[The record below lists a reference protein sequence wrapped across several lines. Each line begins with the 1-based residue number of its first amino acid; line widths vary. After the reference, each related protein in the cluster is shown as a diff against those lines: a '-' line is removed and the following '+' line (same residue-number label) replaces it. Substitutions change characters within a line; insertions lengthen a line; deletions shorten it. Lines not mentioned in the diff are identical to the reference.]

1 MPPIDVYCIHLP
13 HRTDRRAHLE
23 NMQSKYPSVKIH
35 LVEGIRNENSNLGC
49 QLSHKKCV
57 QMAKDAGWPYI
68 IVLEDDCDFWLSD
81 AHLRV
86 AFETMI
92 DYHACHPD
100 VDIVNGCGNLDTFVV
115 TSCEKFKQM
124 YFLQSPKVF
133 TGHCILYGA
142 RVYDKILAVEPGI
155 LIDAVQSQWNMVY
168 TYPYL
173 ATQIPSYSDLQ
184 KTDVDYDNIRR
195 SRSFVAN
202 HIGALR
208 Q

>member
-1 MPPIDVYCIHLP
+1 
-13 HRTDRRAHLE
+13 
-23 NMQSKYPSVKIH
+23 MQAKYPSIKIH
-35 LVEGIRNENSNLGC
+35 LVEGIKNENSDLGC

-68 IVLEDDCDFWLSD
+68 IVLEDDCDFWLAD
-81 AHLRV
+81 KHLRQ
-86 AFETMI
+86 AFVTMV
-92 DYHACHPD
+92 DYYTCHPE
-100 VDIVNGCGNLDTFVV
+100 VEIVNGCGNLDVFTI
-115 TSCEKFKQM
+115 TTCEEFREM
-124 YFLQSPKVF
+124 YFLQSPKVY
-133 TGHCILYGA
+133 TALCILYGA
-142 RVYDKILAVEPGI
+142 RVYDKVLAVKPGI

-184 KTDVDYDNIRR
+184 KADVDYDNIRR

-202 HIGALR
+202 HIQSLR

>member
-1 MPPIDVYCIHLP
+1 MDALQ
-13 HRTDRRAHLE
+13 A
-23 NMQSKYPSVKIH
+23 KYPSIKIH
-35 LVEGIRNENSNLGC
+35 LVEGIKNENSDLGC

-68 IVLEDDCDFWLSD
+68 IVLEDDCDFWLAD
-81 AHLRV
+81 KHLRQ
-86 AFETMI
+86 AFETMV
-92 DYHACHPD
+92 DYYTCHPE
-100 VDIVNGCGNLDTFVV
+100 VEIVNGCGNLDVFTI
-115 TSCEKFKQM
+115 TTCEEFREM
-124 YFLQSPKVF
+124 YFLQSPKVY
-133 TGHCILYGA
+133 TAHCILYGA
-142 RVYDKILAVEPGI
+142 RVYDKVLAVKPGI

-184 KTDVDYDNIRR
+184 KADVDYDNIHR

-202 HIGALR
+202 HIQSLR

>member
-1 MPPIDVYCIHLP
+1 MKA
-13 HRTDRRAHLE
+13 R
-23 NMQSKYPSVKIH
+23 YPSVRIH
-35 LVEGIRNENSNLGC
+35 LVEGVVASTSVLGC

-57 QMAKDAGWPYI
+57 QMAKDAGWPYV

-81 AHLRV
+81 SHLRQ

-92 DYHACHPD
+92 DYYTSHPE
-100 VDIVNGCGNLDTFVV
+100 VEIVNGCGNIDPFII
-115 TSCEKFKQM
+115 TSCEKFKTM
-124 YFLQSPKVF
+124 YFLKSPKVY

-142 RVYDKILAVEPGI
+142 RVYDKILDVEPGMP
-155 LIDAVQSQWNMVY
+155 IDVIQNTWNMVY

-184 KTDVDYDNIRR
+184 KDDVDYVNIRR
-195 SRSFVAN
+195 SRSFVEN
-202 HIGALR
+202 HIKGLL